1 MKSIQEM
8 LKEKPWLGWV
18 LFALT
23 VVVVF
28 FLGLLASS
36 IVERRSEAVFAYT
49 PEAKF
54 SQFEPRNEKWGELF
68 PREYNTYMK
77 TSDTTFRS
85 KYNGSAMVDML
96 EESPEMVVLWAGYLF
111 SRDYNQGRGHYYAVE
126 DIRNTLRTGAPAE
139 GVPSPQ
145 PNTCWACKSPDVPRV
160 MNQTGVAD
168 FYRGSWDTK
177 GTEVINPIG
186 CADCHDSKTMNLRI
200 SRPALVEA
208 FANMGKDITLASHQ
222 EMRSLVCAQCHV
234 EYYFNKQMTEGVQY
248 LVFPWKNGTTVEEM
262 EKYYDEIQFYD
273 WIHALSRTP
282 MLKAQHPDY
291 EVYLTGVHASRGVS
305 CADCHMPFISEGG
318 QKFTDHHL
326 QSPLNNVA
334 NSCQVCHREETDQ
347 LIKDV
352 YARQDKVAENRLSLE
367 KLLVRCHVEAKT
379 AWDRGATQ
387 EQMKEIQEFIRR
399 AQWRWDYSA
408 AGHGNSFHSPVELSR
423 IISGGITMAQEARVK
438 LARLLASLGVDDEVP
453 YPDISTKAKAQAFI
467 GLDMPKLGAEKK
479 IFLETVLP
487 QWIETG
493 LEREKG
499 YELD

>member
-1 MKSIQEM
+1 
-8 LKEKPWLGWV
+8 
-18 LFALT
+18 
-23 VVVVF
+23 
-28 FLGLLASS
+28 
-36 IVERRSEAVFAYT
+36 
-49 PEAKF
+49 
-54 SQFEPRNEKWGELF
+54 
-68 PREYNTYMK
+68 
-77 TSDTTFRS
+77 
-85 KYNGSAMVDML
+85 MVDML

>member
-1 MKSIQEM
+1 
-8 LKEKPWLGWV
+8 
-18 LFALT
+18 
-23 VVVVF
+23 
-28 FLGLLASS
+28 
-36 IVERRSEAVFAYT
+36 
-49 PEAKF
+49 
-54 SQFEPRNEKWGELF
+54 
-68 PREYNTYMK
+68 
-77 TSDTTFRS
+77 
-85 KYNGSAMVDML
+85 
-96 EESPEMVVLWAGYLF
+96 
-111 SRDYNQGRGHYYAVE
+111 
-126 DIRNTLRTGAPAE
+126 
-139 GVPSPQ
+139 
-145 PNTCWACKSPDVPRV
+145 
-160 MNQTGVAD
+160 
-168 FYRGSWDTK
+168 
-177 GTEVINPIG
+177 
-186 CADCHDSKTMNLRI
+186 
-200 SRPALVEA
+200 
-208 FANMGKDITLASHQ
+208 MGKDITLASHQ

-493 LEREKG
+493 LDREKG

>member
-248 LVFPWKNGTTVEEM
+248 LVFPWKNGTMVEEM